1 MERARFEENLKEE
14 LKVKNRF
21 SLITDKEKKAR
32 LEAQIISTVNEIMR
46 NIVIPEKGL
55 EGDVLQ
61 RLYNQLK
68 NGNITIS
75 ELTNVQ
81 STTKIVEGAR
91 KQVIEE
97 KEVKIKSEKDE
108 TTQMIEEALKEDG
121 NKAQKEDE
129 EIKFKVVGDTVIVDI
144 EWAKKI
150 YNQDKDTYDK
160 EIKEKLI
167 NEGFTEEEVDL
178 ILPFYDMELS
188 IDQLYEN
195 LSKVPVELRAKVK
208 EKKPD
213 FYQGVIEAIENTHKD
228 NSNEKGIENVRKGQ
242 SEAIAN
248 ASELFQNTVFKIIGN
263 VGKFGKLAFDRLSD
277 AQEKNMFQASQLQNQ
292 LVENPYYNELLQCEK
307 AMKDPSEFD
316 STQIEAYETLKRGT
330 DAKKEE
336 KKLRADDFKKRSDRE
351 IVKADFDNFTF
362 SPNNNTGKG
371 KALEER
377 EAGFYKRVHYKQEM
391 TNALI
396 KLGKDEELPLDV
408 KEELKSFQISAI
420 RNGMSPFDISEG
432 FRMFADIIDKIPKP
446 TTEGKTS
453 GRENEEI
460 QNLIQKYIKFEDIKD
475 KNTRQVVE
483 MLGQMNFN
491 GKINEIMTNHKHSLS
506 LEMDILATPERMRD
520 ARKRADEI
528 KFTDSLDWHKDD
540 NADGQGLS
548 EIQKQEGEKPAKVG
562 IDKIFPKFGLVRMS
576 NINLEANDVI
586 EILGATQSVIE
597 RNSNGQGNP
606 NAVPV
611 EFTDDGNR

>member
-1 MERARFEENLKEE
+1 
-14 LKVKNRF
+14 
-21 SLITDKEKKAR
+21 
-32 LEAQIISTVNEIMR
+32 
-46 NIVIPEKGL
+46 
-55 EGDVLQ
+55 
-61 RLYNQLK
+61 
-68 NGNITIS
+68 
-75 ELTNVQ
+75 
-81 STTKIVEGAR
+81 
-91 KQVIEE
+91 
-97 KEVKIKSEKDE
+97 
-108 TTQMIEEALKEDG
+108 
-121 NKAQKEDE
+121 
-129 EIKFKVVGDTVIVDI
+129 
-144 EWAKKI
+144 
-150 YNQDKDTYDK
+150 
-160 EIKEKLI
+160 
-167 NEGFTEEEVDL
+167 
-178 ILPFYDMELS
+178 
-188 IDQLYEN
+188 
-195 LSKVPVELRAKVK
+195 
-208 EKKPD
+208 
-213 FYQGVIEAIENTHKD
+213 
-228 NSNEKGIENVRKGQ
+228 
-242 SEAIAN
+242 
-248 ASELFQNTVFKIIGN
+248 
-263 VGKFGKLAFDRLSD
+263 
-277 AQEKNMFQASQLQNQ
+277 
-292 LVENPYYNELLQCEK
+292 
-307 AMKDPSEFD
+307 
-316 STQIEAYETLKRGT
+316 
-330 DAKKEE
+330 
-336 KKLRADDFKKRSDRE
+336 
-351 IVKADFDNFTF
+351 
-362 SPNNNTGKG
+362 
-371 KALEER
+371 
-377 EAGFYKRVHYKQEM
+377 M